1 MIKCRRTSQDTAI
14 IQYVDKN
21 IKQGQKKN
29 AFFKTFPSLC
39 ISPSA
44 GRGDNTSDWKSS
56 AEVSKSWSKS
66 GFYLESFKHQLVFRI
81 SYPEREETATRK
93 GRSPA
98 MDHPRV
104 GGNPAIGLHRA
115 GGNPALM
122 EEGRSRGSQAT
133 NLAVSGELLVV
144 VVAAAP
150 VTNLKVSGV
159 VVEVVEVEIPP
170 TDRRATLEEVEVCS
184 LLPPRTRARLGRR
197 AA

>member
-39 ISPSA
+39 ISTSA

-56 AEVSKSWSKS
+56 AEVSKSGSKTC
-66 GFYLESFKHQLVFRI
+66 FYLESFKHQLVFRI
-81 SYPEREETATRK
+81 SYPEREGTVTRK

-144 VVAAAP
+144 VAAAP

-159 VVEVVEVEIPP
+159 VEEEVEIPP
-170 TDRRATLEEVEVCS
+170 TDRRATLEEAEVCS